1 MRFPRV
7 GLWTACLLAIAASAA
22 CARIPF
28 EPISYPSVDELDP
41 AAVRLEFS
49 RSLPD
54 SFVVFNSIV
63 IRYRFQTITALG
75 FTRANTN
82 DGTFAVV
89 GLMPTGMKLFEI
101 TGTSDSYETLFVQE
115 ELMERGDLPEAVA
128 ADIRRIYFDLVPSSN
143 STVTKKADRI
153 VFSEPADGGRVD
165 YVFAGPDGLLVE
177 KQFYAGGQ
185 RVWTVSYH
193 EYRRVGGELYAGGI
207 VLRHHEYRYQL
218 IVRLREVRS

>member
-1 MRFPRV
+1 MHFRRV
-7 GLWTACLLAIAASAA
+7 GLWAACLLAIATSAA
-22 CARIPF
+22 CAGIPF
-28 EPISYPSVDELDP
+28 EPISYPPVDELDP

-49 RSLPD
+49 RSLPNKL
-54 SFVVFNSIV
+54 VVFNSIV
-63 IRYRFQTITALG
+63 IRYRFHTITALG
-75 FTRANTN
+75 FTRADAN

-101 TGTSDSYETLFVQE
+101 TGTRDSYETLFVQE
-115 ELMERGDLPEAVA
+115 ELLEQGDLPEAVA
-128 ADIRRIYFDLVPSSN
+128 TDIRRIYLDLVPASN

-177 KQFYAGGQ
+177 KHFYEGDQ
-185 RVWTVSYH
+185 RISTISYH

-218 IVRLREVRS
+218 IIRLREVRS